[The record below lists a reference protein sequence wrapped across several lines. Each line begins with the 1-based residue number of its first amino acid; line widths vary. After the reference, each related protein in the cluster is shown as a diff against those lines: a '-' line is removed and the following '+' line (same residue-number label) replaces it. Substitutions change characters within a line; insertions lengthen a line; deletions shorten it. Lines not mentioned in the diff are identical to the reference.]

1 MGKTGEF
8 RTLRAMNVIAVWLEQ
23 FEQWLSLFNKLT
35 LEQVE
40 DINSSVYIIPSY
52 YSAFFFFKQIMACDF
67 IKPKYL
73 KWSKSLR
80 TVWVVRLCFLWSL
93 LSQQTKRWLL
103 TSMSHFTLVV
113 SIVWLWYNLLT
124 AKKPTKNCLGL
135 HLHKYKGT
143 WLRGSFW
150 YMLHLF
156 VGLLNTE
163 LIILS
168 WKYIKIELKF
178 FPSFTLNSIYF
189 RKVLKNKKKKKTLVY
204 HYINYN
210 AKCVEC
216 LQCLYNG

>member
-52 YSAFFFFKQIMACDF
+52 YSSSFFFFKQIMACDF

-103 TSMSHFTLVV
+103 TSMSHSTLVV
-113 SIVWLWYNLLT
+113 STVWLWYNLLT
-124 AKKPTKNCLGL
+124 AKKTHEELPRPAFTQVQ
-135 HLHKYKGT
+135 
-143 WLRGSFW
+143 R
-150 YMLHLF
+150 YMA
-156 VGLLNTE
+156 
-163 LIILS
+163 
-168 WKYIKIELKF
+168 KRF
-178 FPSFTLNSIYF
+178 F
-189 RKVLKNKKKKKTLVY
+189 LV
-204 HYINYN
+204 HVTPVCWAVKHRTNYT
-210 AKCVEC
+210 
-216 LQCLYNG
+216 